1 VRRVLFNVNSFAIC
15 IAGAI
20 FSDAYIGAENI
31 LLPFPSGGIT
41 ERVTPSPP
49 ASHGPAAD
57 WVYVIES
64 RCKLL
69 IGSRHEDAKAVIIS
83 PV

>member
-20 FSDAYIGAENI
+20 FSEAYIGAENI
-31 LLPFPSGGIT
+31 RIPFPSGGIA
-41 ERVTPSPP
+41 ERVTPSSP
-49 ASHGPAAD
+49 ASHGPAAV

-64 RCKLL
+64 RRKFL